1 MTEKKTFWLARRLAE
16 LHKSGRQL
24 AFHLDISPTRL
35 YEIQHGKWS
44 FQTEHIRKAAEFLN
58 FDSLTFL
65 DFLSGQATEEQ
76 LWAAKPQIKI
86 SDEDMRLL
94 AAVKSLAIRKEEAYT
109 SENTSEQTKIPS
121 KEQER

>member
-1 MTEKKTFWLARRLAE
+1 MTEKKNFWLSRRLAE

-24 AFHLDISPTRL
+24 ASFLGISPTRL

-76 LWAAKPQIKI
+76 LWAAKPPVKI
-86 SDEDMRLL
+86 SDDDLKLL
-94 AAVKSLAIRKEEAYT
+94 QAVKSLAGNKTETENNQDSQKQTQLQKDKE
-109 SENTSEQTKIPS
+109 
-121 KEQER
+121 R